1 MNIIHLT
8 EQLKLLR
15 ATLEK
20 DKRDAISH
28 INSMIEPLS
37 ARFDDAIQR
46 VDVLLGARPVEELP
60 PSRLDTTPTL
70 EREPVEEPTHSLFR
84 RKKAA
89 AS

>member
-1 MNIIHLT
+1 MNILHLT

-20 DKRDAISH
+20 DKRDALQH

-46 VDVLLGARPVEELP
+46 VDVLLGARPTEDLP
-60 PSRLDTTPTL
+60 PSRLDSTPTL
-70 EREPVEEPTHSLFR
+70 ERELPEEAAPSLFR

-89 AS
+89 SS